1 MSKKLALV
9 VYGKPGREYLIDL
22 SSAMATRLSEREFE
36 QVKQA
41 NPDKF
46 EGYRYIKPCDIDFSW
61 WYRVHR
67 YLTKSK
73 ITSREFDID
82 YYGNVTEY

>member
-9 VYGKPGREYLIDL
+9 VYSKPGREYLIDL

-46 EGYRYIKPCDIDFSW
+46 EGYRYIKPGDVDFTW
-61 WYRVHR
+61 WCRVHR
-67 YLTKSK
+67 YLTKRK

-82 YYGNVTEY
+82 YYGNITEY

>member
-1 MSKKLALV
+1 MSKLALV
-9 VYGKPGREYLIDL
+9 AYSKPGREYMVKLDT
-22 SSAMATRLSEREFE
+22 AMATRLSEREFE
-36 QVKQA
+36 QVKKA

-46 EGYRYIKPCDIDFSW
+46 EGYRYIKPSDIDFTW
-61 WYRVHR
+61 WCRVHR

-82 YYGNVTEY
+82 YYGNITEY

>member
-9 VYGKPGREYLIDL
+9 VYSKPGCEYLIDL

-46 EGYRYIKPCDIDFSW
+46 EGYRYIKPSDIDFSW
-61 WYRVHR
+61 WYRIHR

-73 ITSREFDID
+73 ITTREFDID
-82 YYGNVTEY
+82 YHGNVTEY

>member
-9 VYGKPGREYLIDL
+9 AYSQPGREYMVKLDT
-22 SSAMATRLSEREFE
+22 AMATRLSEREFE

-46 EGYRYIKPCDIDFSW
+46 EGYRYIKPDDIDFSW
-61 WYRVHR
+61 WYRIHR
-67 YLTKSK
+67 YLTRRK
-73 ITSREFDID
+73 IVPREFDID
-82 YYGNVTEY
+82 YHGNITEY